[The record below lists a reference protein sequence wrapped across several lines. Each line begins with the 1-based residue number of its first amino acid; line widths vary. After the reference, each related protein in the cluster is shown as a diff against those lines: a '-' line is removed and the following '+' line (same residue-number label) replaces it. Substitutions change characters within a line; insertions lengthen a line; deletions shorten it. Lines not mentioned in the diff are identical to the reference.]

1 MLRSGRKSTLPICG
15 MLCMRIDERVI
26 QMIKGLHH
34 ISVYARDTEASLDFY
49 LNTLGFELVDRED
62 DCSFGGFCLIRLGN
76 CWIELITPPEG
87 ADYVSWDIPEREPV
101 LSHFGMDVEDVDAL
115 YEELKAKGVRIRSNG
130 IDSLAKPLDGGRAFS
145 IYGPCGE
152 VINFYEFRRKVH

>member
-1 MLRSGRKSTLPICG
+1 M
-15 MLCMRIDERVI
+15 
-26 QMIKGLHH
+26 
-34 ISVYARDTEASLDFY
+34 
-49 LNTLGFELVDRED
+49 
-62 DCSFGGFCLIRLGN
+62 
-76 CWIELITPPEG
+76 
-87 ADYVSWDIPEREPV
+87 
-101 LSHFGMDVEDVDAL
+101 DAL